1 MILVLTC
8 EHAFPDIPEEYEHLF
23 SATQEILSTHE
34 AYDPGAFDLF
44 KTLQPIADH
53 SKMQPVGRLL
63 VESNRSLRN
72 RKLFSRFSSVLD
84 KKEKEYILDS
94 YYHPYRQN
102 ITEQIRKY
110 IDSGKTVLHL
120 SVHSFTPVL
129 NGVKRNC
136 DLGLLYDPERGA
148 EKHFSKELKA
158 RIKVNYPDLNVR
170 FNYPYLGKA
179 DGLTTSLRKTFKK
192 NYLGIELEVNQAW
205 VQDNIMEPGI
215 KSVILTSL
223 KELLKKV
230 KPR

>member
-8 EHAFPDIPEEYEHLF
+8 EHAFPDIPKKYQFLF
-23 SATQEILSTHE
+23 GETPEILKTHE

-44 KTLQPIADH
+44 KTLQPIADY

-72 RKLFSRFSSVLD
+72 KKLFSRFSSVLA
-84 KKEKEYILDS
+84 KKEKEYILNS
-94 YYHPYRQN
+94 FYHPYRQN
-102 ITEQIRKY
+102 ITEEIRKY

-129 NGVKRNC
+129 NGIKRNC
-136 DLGLLYDPERGA
+136 DLGLLYDPKRME
-148 EKHFSKELKA
+148 EKRFCKDLKA
-158 RIKVNYPDLNVR
+158 LIKVLNPDLNVR

-179 DGLTTSLRKTFKK
+179 DGFTTALRKIFKE

-205 VQDNIMEPGI
+205 VQDHTMSLDIR
-215 KSVILTSL
+215 SVILISL
-223 KELLKKV
+223 KELLKKEN
-230 KPR
+230 PQ